1 MPKLTEQFNQNRLR
15 RRIHAL
21 GYNIIE
27 DGLCN
32 GISFMAMQAELV
44 GEREVFL
51 ERLQD
56 FCGMPLHDF
65 AENFALSEQ
74 TEYLRNIVP
83 NAPGY
88 QYTHLNFRAFCEGV
102 ILNQD
107 LKFAPQLFPKNTVL
121 IQNTEL
127 SLPLTESQKLQAQGG
142 AKEICSLTG
151 IYTQTQLTEYFTS
164 LSGILDTST
173 FNSSIILL
181 SSKHA
186 INISYDRT
194 KKQWAFIDPNQLPVN
209 YLSNNNI
216 SAKVFSSFS
225 STTNGYCAFSS
236 KFYTTGNSFDI
247 ANNAFA
253 NWSEC
258 SRYKEIIATHR
269 LSASDAT
276 RINWRDSQNT
286 SWLYIAVQYRHL
298 AIVQALLA
306 AGAMPNLAATSDGVT
321 PLLIAAQEGRLDIVQ
336 ALLAA
341 PGIDPNLARTSDGAT
356 PLLSAAYNGHFDVI
370 QALLAAGA
378 LPNLARTSD
387 GVTPLYV
394 AADNGHFDVIQALLA
409 APGIDPNLART
420 SDGVTPLYVAAVMGH
435 FKIAVLLI
443 EHSATLDHLLTFK
456 QTIEIYK
463 AACVANKTLLLP
475 QIKKYLMNKIITS
488 WNLYS
493 GACSGF
499 RPPCFKELDS
509 ILSSIELAYKSD
521 DRRTT
526 QLELS
531 LGETLRRIKKT
542 TYNELSDERKQVF
555 DQLYDKFKVFPLAVE
570 VSRNSQDISNAAL
583 ISLSAQTLF
592 TALQPLQ
599 PIDKASYTTTQLQ
612 LSPSIT
618 CIN

>member
-127 SLPLTESQKLQAQGG
+127 SLTLTESQKLQAQGG

-286 SWLYIAVQYRHL
+286 SWLYIAAQQGRL

-321 PLLIAAQEGRLDIVQ
+321 PL
-336 ALLAA
+336 
-341 PGIDPNLARTSDGAT
+341 
-356 PLLSAAYNGHFDVI
+356 
-370 QALLAAGA
+370 
-378 LPNLARTSD
+378 
-387 GVTPLYV
+387 YV
-394 AADNGHFDVIQALLA
+394 AAGNGHFDVIQALLA